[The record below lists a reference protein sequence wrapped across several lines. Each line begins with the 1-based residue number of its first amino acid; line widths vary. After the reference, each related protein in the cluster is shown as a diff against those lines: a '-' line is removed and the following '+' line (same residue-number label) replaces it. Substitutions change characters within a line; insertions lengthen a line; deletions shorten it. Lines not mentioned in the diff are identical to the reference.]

1 MPSDIVVSHAS
12 LDLNRMPTEA
22 NIRYTK
28 RVKLRAV
35 YNEKSLRY
43 DIKEKVKI
51 FLEHY
56 NIDFDE
62 FEATLLEIENN
73 VDLRPFHN

>member
-1 MPSDIVVSHAS
+1 VS
-12 LDLNRMPTEA
+12 LDLSKLPSESSL
-22 NIRYTK
+22 RYTK

-35 YNEKSLRY
+35 YNENTLRY

-62 FEATLLEIENN
+62 FEGTL
-73 VDLRPFHN
+73 